1 MNLCEAEGQMI
12 KNEGEAMIGREIV
25 NTVHSNSDLTKAD
38 EEKLFLS
45 SYCSFFDEYSEN
57 YGKI

>member
-1 MNLCEAEGQMI
+1 
-12 KNEGEAMIGREIV
+12 MIGSEVLKIG
-25 NTVHSNSDLTKAD
+25 HSNDLEKIE

-45 SYCSFFDEYSEN
+45 SYCSFFNEYSEN